1 MGYRGPTAKIFILLS
16 LLSLTFSAEPRK
28 EEFVNHSVV
37 KMFQMQ
43 PGSFPYSTNDAK
55 GSKIY
60 ISSID
65 MCKIECPYGTMAAV
79 ETEPSTFYGSQS
91 SISVWE
97 PYLCTGRPPRYTG
110 AVVVIQN
117 GQSRIGA
124 GWYVDPDMYGDN
136 HAHFEI
142 AWTNKDK
149 SCTNLRCAGFIQLS
163 NRIVPGAVLKP
174 ISTID
179 GKKYLIIISIF
190 KIWDVWV
197 LLFGEELVGY
207 WPGELFTD
215 LSGAANMIGWM
226 GVASAATGAL
236 VPHGSEGVRGVD
248 QQALVFCPI
257 DESKGK
263 AKVEVKGSGD
273 GLGFFHIPLSAGQKI
288 KHEPRAALIKVSKG
302 QMTVN
307 AVISELER
315 LIPGGWRW
323 VVHDNGNGSFRT
335 IFPSAAELKRMVEWG
350 KVHTKVGDA
359 EMQIVER
366 GVGNEVKY
374 VIPKVWVQCKGI
386 PSELRE
392 YLIIWAVGSILGI
405 TKTVDM
411 VFTRRY
417 DIARLQVLVLDPSLI
432 PEVVDVVIGDY
443 LYELAFRVEPENGPE
458 EPIPMDM
465 DNIGDGD
472 FEKKNDGNEK
482 GDSGKEPGPGGS
494 SQSKL
499 GSGSM
504 FYEKGGPSL
513 HSIQVGLTA
522 DSGGLNLSDEEFDG
536 LHDDVIGVERV
547 QSQESLVAKL
557 SAIPE
562 AAVSPS
568 RRSKRR
574 ASDSDQLVLQRAEKS
589 KADKNLENLHVKDDV
604 INDLR
609 SMEENRLS
617 DHVRLSTTKG
627 FSNNVDG
634 DLVDDHFDD
643 NFLLQHLCSEIME
656 EVMDSEHQLDF
667 IALSETVKKDFAPGT
682 LKNLCA
688 GKDFLWHCKAPSGR
702 SGGLLLGINLLNFD
716 VGLIDEGDFYVKFHL
731 CNRADKFKWAL
742 VLVYGLAQNENK
754 DKFLAELVNMCSRE
768 TLPILIG
775 GDFNILRSP
784 NEKSNSNFD
793 DRWPFLFNAIIDGLC
808 LMELQMSGRN
818 FTWANNLANPTYEK
832 LDRVLMSTEWEHN
845 FPLAS
850 VVALN
855 RDISNH
861 TPLLLNTNSS
871 SQSNAQPCFKFE
883 LGWLLREGFVDMDG
897 DQIINGDANLKAHIT
912 TFYKGLFSPPEDSS
926 LQFDENRIVDVPQVS
941 QLENEALTQ
950 PFSEKEIKEAVF

>member
-37 KMFQMQ
+37 KMFQ
-43 PGSFPYSTNDAK
+43 
-55 GSKIY
+55 I
-60 ISSID
+60 
-65 MCKIECPYGTMAAV
+65 
-79 ETEPSTFYGSQS
+79 
-91 SISVWE
+91 
-97 PYLCTGRPPRYTG
+97 
-110 AVVVIQN
+110 
-117 GQSRIGA
+117 
-124 GWYVDPDMYGDN
+124 DPDMYGDN

-190 KIWDVWV
+190 K
-197 LLFGEELVGY
+197 
-207 WPGELFTD
+207 
-215 LSGAANMIGWM
+215 
-226 GVASAATGAL
+226 
-236 VPHGSEGVRGVD
+236 GVRGVD

-335 IFPSAAELKRMVEWG
+335 IFPSAAELKCMVEWG

-494 SQSKL
+494 SQYKL

-504 FYEKGGPSL
+504 FCEKGGPSL

-562 AAVSPS
+562 ATVSPS

-589 KADKNLENLHVKDDV
+589 KADKNLENLHVKDF
-604 INDLR
+604 R
-609 SMEENRLS
+609 
-617 DHVRLSTTKG
+617 
-627 FSNNVDG
+627 
-634 DLVDDHFDD
+634 
-643 NFLLQHLCSEIME
+643 
-656 EVMDSEHQLDF
+656 
-667 IALSETVKKDFAPGT
+667 
-682 LKNLCA
+682 
-688 GKDFLWHCKAPSGR
+688 
-702 SGGLLLGINLLNFD
+702 
-716 VGLIDEGDFYVKFHL
+716 FY
-731 CNRADKFKWAL
+731 
-742 VLVYGLAQNENK
+742 
-754 DKFLAELVNMCSRE
+754 
-768 TLPILIG
+768 
-775 GDFNILRSP
+775 
-784 NEKSNSNFD
+784 
-793 DRWPFLFNAIIDGLC
+793 
-808 LMELQMSGRN
+808 
-818 FTWANNLANPTYEK
+818 
-832 LDRVLMSTEWEHN
+832 
-845 FPLAS
+845 
-850 VVALN
+850 
-855 RDISNH
+855 
-861 TPLLLNTNSS
+861 
-871 SQSNAQPCFKFE
+871 
-883 LGWLLREGFVDMDG
+883 
-897 DQIINGDANLKAHIT
+897 
-912 TFYKGLFSPPEDSS
+912 
-926 LQFDENRIVDVPQVS
+926 
-941 QLENEALTQ
+941 
-950 PFSEKEIKEAVF
+950 

>member
-1 MGYRGPTAKIFILLS
+1 M
-16 LLSLTFSAEPRK
+16 
-28 EEFVNHSVV
+28 
-37 KMFQMQ
+37 
-43 PGSFPYSTNDAK
+43 
-55 GSKIY
+55 
-60 ISSID
+60 
-65 MCKIECPYGTMAAV
+65 
-79 ETEPSTFYGSQS
+79 
-91 SISVWE
+91 
-97 PYLCTGRPPRYTG
+97 
-110 AVVVIQN
+110 
-117 GQSRIGA
+117 
-124 GWYVDPDMYGDN
+124 
-136 HAHFEI
+136 
-142 AWTNKDK
+142 
-149 SCTNLRCAGFIQLS
+149 
-163 NRIVPGAVLKP
+163 
-174 ISTID
+174 
-179 GKKYLIIISIF
+179 
-190 KIWDVWV
+190 
-197 LLFGEELVGY
+197 
-207 WPGELFTD
+207 
-215 LSGAANMIGWM
+215 
-226 GVASAATGAL
+226 

-263 AKVEVKGSGD
+263 AKVEVKGSGKPYCYRCYTKGHTMQECLSKFYCEICESEDHIAARCPIFRSSVKPSAQLCGYAGD

-335 IFPSAAELKRMVEWG
+335 IFPSAAELKCMVEWG

-494 SQSKL
+494 SQYKL

-504 FYEKGGPSL
+504 FCEKGGPSL

-562 AAVSPS
+562 ATVSPS

-589 KADKNLENLHVKDDV
+589 KADKNLENLHVKGNLINDVSFLHFSNDQISASIKNLGIITSSPNVVLDDV

-634 DLVDDHFDD
+634 DLVDDHYDD

-656 EVMDSEHQLDF
+656 EVMDS
-667 IALSETVKKDFAPGT
+667 
-682 LKNLCA
+682 
-688 GKDFLWHCKAPSGR
+688 
-702 SGGLLLGINLLNFD
+702 
-716 VGLIDEGDFYVKFHL
+716 
-731 CNRADKFKWAL
+731 
-742 VLVYGLAQNENK
+742 
-754 DKFLAELVNMCSRE
+754 
-768 TLPILIG
+768 G
-775 GDFNILRSP
+775 GDCDN
-784 NEKSNSNFD
+784 
-793 DRWPFLFNAIIDGLC
+793 C
-808 LMELQMSGRN
+808 L
-818 FTWANNLANPTYEK
+818 
-832 LDRVLMSTEWEHN
+832 
-845 FPLAS
+845 
-850 VVALN
+850 
-855 RDISNH
+855 
-861 TPLLLNTNSS
+861 
-871 SQSNAQPCFKFE
+871 
-883 LGWLLREGFVDMDG
+883 
-897 DQIINGDANLKAHIT
+897 
-912 TFYKGLFSPPEDSS
+912 
-926 LQFDENRIVDVPQVS
+926 
-941 QLENEALTQ
+941 
-950 PFSEKEIKEAVF
+950 

>member
-1 MGYRGPTAKIFILLS
+1 M
-16 LLSLTFSAEPRK
+16 
-28 EEFVNHSVV
+28 
-37 KMFQMQ
+37 
-43 PGSFPYSTNDAK
+43 
-55 GSKIY
+55 
-60 ISSID
+60 
-65 MCKIECPYGTMAAV
+65 
-79 ETEPSTFYGSQS
+79 
-91 SISVWE
+91 
-97 PYLCTGRPPRYTG
+97 
-110 AVVVIQN
+110 
-117 GQSRIGA
+117 
-124 GWYVDPDMYGDN
+124 
-136 HAHFEI
+136 
-142 AWTNKDK
+142 
-149 SCTNLRCAGFIQLS
+149 
-163 NRIVPGAVLKP
+163 
-174 ISTID
+174 
-179 GKKYLIIISIF
+179 
-190 KIWDVWV
+190 
-197 LLFGEELVGY
+197 
-207 WPGELFTD
+207 
-215 LSGAANMIGWM
+215 
-226 GVASAATGAL
+226 

-263 AKVEVKGSGD
+263 AKVEVKGSGKPYCYRCYTKGHTMQECLSKFYCEICESEDHIVARCPIFRSSVKPSAQLCGYAGD

-589 KADKNLENLHVKDDV
+589 KADKNLENLHVKGNLINDVSFLHFSNDQISASIKSLGIITSSPNVVLDDV

-656 EVMDSEHQLDF
+656 EVMDS
-667 IALSETVKKDFAPGT
+667 
-682 LKNLCA
+682 
-688 GKDFLWHCKAPSGR
+688 
-702 SGGLLLGINLLNFD
+702 
-716 VGLIDEGDFYVKFHL
+716 
-731 CNRADKFKWAL
+731 
-742 VLVYGLAQNENK
+742 
-754 DKFLAELVNMCSRE
+754 
-768 TLPILIG
+768 G
-775 GDFNILRSP
+775 GDCDNCLQTTLDSRDSP
-784 NEKSNSNFD
+784 SNSKKKGKKGKNKK
-793 DRWPFLFNAIIDGLC
+793 
-808 LMELQMSGRN
+808 
-818 FTWANNLANPTYEK
+818 EK
-832 LDRVLMSTEWEHN
+832 
-845 FPLAS
+845 
-850 VVALN
+850 
-855 RDISNH
+855 
-861 TPLLLNTNSS
+861 
-871 SQSNAQPCFKFE
+871 K
-883 LGWLLREGFVDMDG
+883 
-897 DQIINGDANLKAHIT
+897 
-912 TFYKGLFSPPEDSS
+912 
-926 LQFDENRIVDVPQVS
+926 
-941 QLENEALTQ
+941 
-950 PFSEKEIKEAVF
+950 